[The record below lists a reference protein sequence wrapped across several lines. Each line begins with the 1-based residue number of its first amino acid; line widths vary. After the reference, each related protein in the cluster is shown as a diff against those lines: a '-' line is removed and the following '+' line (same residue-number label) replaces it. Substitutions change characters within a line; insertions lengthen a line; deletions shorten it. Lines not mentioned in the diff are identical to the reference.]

1 MSGCK
6 KFWADLL
13 SLSMPIANAH
23 CPIAQ
28 PYLSE
33 MTWWT
38 GRLDLGVKVHY
49 ICHLIVHLYT
59 AGLYWQCHGACWCT
73 WLCFVFVSVIVG
85 KKLWNKVIWPG
96 EVMVQPSGE
105 SGLTGNS
112 VYPPSSSCFSCSSS
126 SISSSLIP
134 IWIVAF
140 VPSSNLCLLPFLIS
154 HLCSIYHRF
163 IYISVLLHLKGII
176 SKNWTCSVLAGWI
189 LCVNVAHNSSLQ
201 SLDEKVIRTGCAVH
215 SRHSVHT
222 VHIAQCAL
230 LLQWQRAA
238 FVPSSPSLSP
248 PTPPFS
254 HFLHVLQPVR
264 Y

>member
-1 MSGCK
+1 MSDFK
-6 KFWADLL
+6 KVWADLFSNL
-13 SLSMPIANAH
+13 PMPN
-23 CPIAQ
+23 CPIIFVGND
-28 PYLSE
+28 LRNRE
-33 MTWWT
+33 TWP
-38 GRLDLGVKVHY
+38 GGHSPLHMSP
-49 ICHLIVHLYT
+49 IVHLYDGCT
-59 AGLYWQCHGACWCT
+59 SGQYWHASVMVLVE
-73 WLCFVFVSVIVG
+73 LCFVFVSVIVG

-96 EVMVQPSGE
+96 EVMEQPSGE

-201 SLDEKVIRTGCAVH
+201 SLDEK
-215 SRHSVHT
+215 
-222 VHIAQCAL
+222 
-230 LLQWQRAA
+230 
-238 FVPSSPSLSP
+238 
-248 PTPPFS
+248 
-254 HFLHVLQPVR
+254 HVKPRLGVSTLT
-264 Y
+264 